1 MAVGDFLRPQRS
13 PLSVY
18 DEQMAQLLRQQSANI
33 GPQAIAQE
41 SALGFPVGTMT
52 AKILGNVLARG
63 ANKRAINRDAQQKR
77 AAIELLKKPETNITE
92 NTAVGDVIY
101 DPDTDSYT
109 TISAAPVV
117 AGVEGQTR
125 EEFEKN
131 QLAKEYANLKPE
143 AITRLQQSDVIIP
156 QILRQEYIPL
166 NEREILKPRE
176 STVGMTIPGS
186 AENPNYI
193 ERKLGDVGAE
203 TVNSREE
210 LAQLAGYDALRFKE
224 YERNKKLAEMPQ
236 RKMIE
241 VFDKQNNRIQ
251 ITTIFNPL
259 NGQTTYVDKLN
270 NPVDIS
276 QYTSTKYDLAG
287 DDYQIIDTDGTVSI
301 ENLTKSEVANY
312 KNAGK
317 SVTEF
322 YPNQTFDAIANN
334 IKERNI
340 TENLG
345 YDIQGNL
352 INKDNGKIILEYFE
366 GNRATQSN
374 KSKQSIDTRI
384 DKTIISD
391 EDETVEVT
399 EIKPFVITE
408 EMQTEIDNYNTSE
421 PILKLE
427 NQLLQKANQLSNT
440 TVGSSIYKTLSK
452 EKEDLENKIETKKT
466 NLATTKKDYQT
477 DVNYLSTFSNDV
489 YMYERDINQIKA
501 LLKTIEGGQRLDDT
515 KLAMLMKGKAW
526 IPGSPASQIEE
537 LLKSLGGRIS
547 FEALAT
553 MRKNSKTGGAVGQ
566 LSDSEREVLAMTQGV
581 IKFEQI
587 RTTLNSLDDLLK
599 RLKKDKARF
608 INNHNDMFNTKFEEN
623 F

>member
-1 MAVGDFLRPQRS
+1 MATGAPLR
-13 PLSVY
+13 
-18 DEQMAQLLRQQSANI
+18 RQQSYLTEYDKLLAEQLRQMSGGI
-33 GPQAIAQE
+33 GARDIAAE

-52 AKILGNVLARG
+52 AKILGGVLARG
-63 ANKRAINRDAQQKR
+63 ADRRAMNRDAQSKR
-77 AAIELLKKPETNITE
+77 AATELMKTPQTEITE
-92 NTAVGDVIY
+92 DTAVGDVIY
-101 DPDTDSYT
+101 DPDNDSYS

-117 AGVEGQTR
+117 SGVEAQTR
-125 EEFEKN
+125 DQNLSNVLKN
-131 QLAKEYANLKPE
+131 IGIGEGDK
-143 AITRLQQSDVIIP
+143 SS
-156 QILRQEYIPL
+156 YIPL
-166 NEREILKPRE
+166 NEREVLQPRE
-176 STVGMTIPGS
+176 STAGMTIAGS
-186 AENPNYI
+186 AENPNWV
-193 ERKLGDVGAE
+193 ERKLGDIGGI
-203 TVNSREE
+203 TVNSRAE
-210 LAQLAGYDALRFKE
+210 LADLAGYDALRFSE
-224 YERNKKLAEMPQ
+224 YERDKKLAEMPQ

-251 ITTIFNPL
+251 ITAIYDPL
-259 NGQTTYVDKLN
+259 TGQTTYEDKLN

-276 QYTSTKYDLAG
+276 KYTSTKYDLAG
-287 DDYQIIDTDGTVSI
+287 DDYQIIDADGTVSI

-322 YPNQTFDAIANN
+322 YPNQTFDAIANK

-340 TENLG
+340 NEDLG

-374 KSKQSIDTRI
+374 KSKQSIDTRS
-384 DKTIISD
+384 DKTIIND
-391 EDETVEVT
+391 EDETVEVDDT
-399 EIKPFVITE
+399 VTTTKIEPFVITE
-408 EMQTEIDNYNTSE
+408 EMQKEITNFNTTE

-427 NQLLQKANQLSNT
+427 NQLLKKENQLSNT

-452 EKEDLENKIETKKT
+452 EKEDLVSKIETKRT

-489 YMYERDINQIKA
+489 YMYERDINKIKA

-599 RLKKDKARF
+599 RLKRDKARF